1 MEETNSIKTNYLREK
16 GVQVPF
22 APRTTASLVQDQ
34 SRNQNLD
41 TTLNKIFQELST
53 LDSKLST
60 LDSKLSTLDSKLST
74 LDNKLSTLENF
85 MDSEFKSTAAILN
98 VLNERITALESAL
111 SE

>member
-60 LDSKLSTLDSKLST
+60 LDSKLSTLD
-74 LDNKLSTLENF
+74 NKLSTLENF

>member
-41 TTLNKIFQELST
+41 TTLNEIFQGLST
-53 LDSKLST
+53 LDS
-60 LDSKLSTLDSKLST
+60 
-74 LDNKLSTLENF
+74 KLSTLENF

>member
-60 LDSKLSTLDSKLST
+60 LD
-74 LDNKLSTLENF
+74 NKLSTLENF